1 MSRNR
6 QTLRT
11 LLLTSLAA
19 AWLTAANGWAEEP
32 TRTWTSA
39 DRTQKLQAR
48 LVTYDQTTGWL
59 QLKLAD
65 GTTRSISDRKISSA
79 DRRYLRG
86 FLKRQSAEEKATVSQ
101 EEPKANQRPSR
112 QKNSTGS
119 RYGIDW
125 ANSVSDAFQQAAATD
140 SNKDDRPVFCF
151 RVLGNLSGPM

>member
-6 QTLRT
+6 RILRT

-48 LVTYDQTTGWL
+48 LVAYEQSTGWL

-65 GTTRSISDRKISSA
+65 GTTRSISDRMISSA

-86 FLKRQSAEEKATVSQ
+86 FLKRQSAEGKAATSRDA
-101 EEPKANQRPSR
+101 PNANPRPSR

-119 RYGIDW
+119 RDGIDW
-125 ANSVSDAFQQAAATD
+125 TNGVSDAFQQAAATD
-140 SNKDDRPVFCF
+140 SDEDDRPVFCF